1 MTLENLLRIGQL
13 KVHSTDRS
21 EVGQLLEAA
30 RRNLA
35 DAGVEAVSLETRFDA
50 AYKAIMQVALVALL
64 ANGYRADSRGHHQL
78 MIQSLPLTI
87 GLSKERMVVL
97 DAMRRKRN
105 AADYLGNYVDQGS
118 VEVCMVQA
126 RELLVDVERWL
137 REKRPELL

>member
-1 MTLENLLRIGQL
+1 MRIGQL
-13 KVHSTDRS
+13 KSHTTDRA
-21 EVGQLLEAA
+21 EIQQLLEAA

-35 DAGVEAVSLETRFDA
+35 DAAVDVVSLETRFDA
-50 AYKAIMQVALVALL
+50 AYKAIMQLALAVLL

-105 AADYLGNYVDQGS
+105 AADYLGTDVDEDS
-118 VEVCMVQA
+118 LEVCREQA
-126 RELLVDVERWL
+126 KELLRDVERWL
-137 REKRPELL
+137 KENRPELM

>member
-13 KVHSTDRS
+13 KVHSTDRA

-50 AYKAIMQVALVALL
+50 AYKAIMQVAMVALL

-87 GLSKERMVVL
+87 GLPKERMVVL

-105 AADYLGNYVDQGS
+105 AADYLGSYVDHGS
-118 VEVCMVQA
+118 VEVCVAQA
-126 RELLVDVERWL
+126 QELLADVERWL
-137 REKRPELL
+137 RENRSELL

>member
-1 MTLENLLRIGQL
+1 MRIGQL
-13 KVHSTDRS
+13 KSHTTDRA
-21 EVGQLLEAA
+21 EIQQLLEAA

-35 DAGVEAVSLETRFDA
+35 DAAVDVVSLETRFDA
-50 AYKAIMQVALVALL
+50 AYKAIMQLALAVLL

-105 AADYLGNYVDQGS
+105 AADYLGTDADEGS
-118 VEVCMVQA
+118 LEVCRGQA
-126 RELLVDVERWL
+126 KELLRDVERWL
-137 REKRPELL
+137 KENRPELM